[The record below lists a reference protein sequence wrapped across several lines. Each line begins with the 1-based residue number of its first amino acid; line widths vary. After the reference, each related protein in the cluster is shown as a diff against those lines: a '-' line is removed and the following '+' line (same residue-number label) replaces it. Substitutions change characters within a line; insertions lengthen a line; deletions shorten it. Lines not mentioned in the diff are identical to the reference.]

1 MQPTPPPPEGGRW
14 AVGCFR
20 KMAVAPPP
28 HRRGPVGTTP
38 RTKNNIL
45 NRLQESNYTPYA
57 CLGTTYGTEI
67 SSRSQPCHRLDQKT
81 KKNAA
86 FWQKRPKMARFGVH
100 PLFGPRPLP
109 ISPRAGVESKKGAKC
124 DIIRRQDAKKGVTK
138 AKKRA
143 TVKNDVFFKGFFGGK
158 SPKTYF
164 FALTTHFFPLF
175 NLFFYLTGQLL
186 LFDPWDLSNISH
198 RCPLWV
204 GISKNAIFRTF
215 LPKNL
220 LWPPNKCS
228 NVSI

>member
-20 KMAVAPPP
+20 KMAVPPPP

-81 KKNAA
+81 EKNAA

-109 ISPRAGVESKKGAKC
+109 ISPWAGVESKKGAKC
-124 DIIRRQDAKKGVTK
+124 DLIRRQDAKKSGSLVRWLFSLKEKFYKTSNPK
-138 AKKRA
+138 VIYEIFLTLKR
-143 TVKNDVFFKGFFGGK
+143 FE
-158 SPKTYF
+158 
-164 FALTTHFFPLF
+164 LI
-175 NLFFYLTGQLL
+175 FYT
-186 LFDPWDLSNISH
+186 P
-198 RCPLWV
+198 
-204 GISKNAIFRTF
+204 
-215 LPKNL
+215 
-220 LWPPNKCS
+220 
-228 NVSI
+228 

>member
-81 KKNAA
+81 EKNAA

-100 PLFGPRPLP
+100 SLFGPRPLP

-138 AKKRA
+138 AKKTSYGQKFLSPRE
-143 TVKNDVFFKGFFGGK
+143 K
-158 SPKTYF
+158 SGSWVRWLFSLKEKFSKTSNPKVIYEIF
-164 FALTTHFFPLF
+164 LTLKQFELI
-175 NLFFYLTGQLL
+175 FYT
-186 LFDPWDLSNISH
+186 P
-198 RCPLWV
+198 
-204 GISKNAIFRTF
+204 
-215 LPKNL
+215 
-220 LWPPNKCS
+220 
-228 NVSI
+228 